1 MNEALMFAKNITS
14 ARYINKGNVKEN
26 KIYCRAFAGAV
37 KTFISF
43 NKPLLVIKAL
53 KKLLKTDSDK
63 FTELFCSVKAIN
75 YCKYVNNISP

>member
-1 MNEALMFAKNITS
+1 MNEALTFAKNITS
-14 ARYINKGNVKEN
+14 ARYINKSNVKEN

-37 KTFISF
+37 KTFIYF

-63 FTELFCSVKAIN
+63 FTELFYTVKAIN
-75 YCKYVNNISP
+75 YRNYPNIIVH